1 MCGELS
7 RLLRQRRVTNKTTK
21 NHPKHAYKLSDQKSA
36 LDILKTFAVR
46 RRRGEYRFR
55 FLCMSPCN
63 MHGFCQCWRRC
74 AAADDFTKKEK
85 TPRIFP
91 QHIILPNTTV
101 YSHCRND
108 FLFKNVLFCSMAATK
123 FFFIENWPLNYEL
136 KYFWW
141 RKNERF
147 SLLVVSLSSEPFN
160 LFYSAAIF
168 MCGVRSYFIHISLG
182 HSHIHLHIYMAQ

>member
-1 MCGELS
+1 MGFVS
-7 RLLRQRRVTNKTTK
+7 VGADVLLPMT
-21 NHPKHAYKLSDQKSA
+21 LQK
-36 LDILKTFAVR
+36 K
-46 RRRGEYRFR
+46 
-55 FLCMSPCN
+55 
-63 MHGFCQCWRRC
+63 Q
-74 AAADDFTKKEK
+74 K

-123 FFFIENWPLNYEL
+123 MFFIENWPLNYEL

>member
-1 MCGELS
+1 MHINWAIRNLLWTFS
-7 RLLRQRRVTNKTTK
+7 KRLLYDAVAANTVFDSCVCHHVICMGFVSVGADVLLPMT
-21 NHPKHAYKLSDQKSA
+21 LQK
-36 LDILKTFAVR
+36 
-46 RRRGEYRFR
+46 
-55 FLCMSPCN
+55 
-63 MHGFCQCWRRC
+63 
-74 AAADDFTKKEK
+74 KKK

-123 FFFIENWPLNYEL
+123 MFFIENWPLNYEL

-182 HSHIHLHIYMAQ
+182 HSHIHLYIWLSSGRRSSIRWINKHKPEHKNTKK